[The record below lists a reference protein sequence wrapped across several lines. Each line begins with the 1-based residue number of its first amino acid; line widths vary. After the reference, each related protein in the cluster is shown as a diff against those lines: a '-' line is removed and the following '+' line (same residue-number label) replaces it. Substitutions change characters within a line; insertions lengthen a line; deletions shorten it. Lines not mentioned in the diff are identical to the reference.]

1 MIVVSTPS
9 YFIFSEVTIDDKALT
24 ISINQHNNRRFKKG
38 FNFFLR
44 YITMVNVTELFE
56 QTTYVMA
63 QTIRVLFYSF
73 YNIAVY
79 ILKC

>member
-38 FNFFLR
+38 FIFSSDILQSLYDRIIQTN
-44 YITMVNVTELFE
+44 NVRNGKDYKST
-56 QTTYVMA
+56 
-63 QTIRVLFYSF
+63 VLQF
-73 YNIAVY
+73 YNTAVY
-79 ILKC
+79 ILRC